1 MARFP
6 GGKTVGIFHL
16 SLRVMKSVVSLSV
29 FLITAVVAVTTTS
42 TGQEITDLREWNLS
56 NGETAY
62 LKLENAY
69 GDSAYM
75 SDSEGNPLT
84 GLITVFAEA
93 EQADIVNWSRL
104 RDEAMV
110 EGGGKPSKLTRQ
122 FRKDAR
128 QLVQGELEKVDWS
141 GKTEPEFYA
150 IYSSASG
157 SEPCREFTPE
167 LVQFYDTFKPATEGR
182 FEVLLC
188 SWDDTEADMI
198 QYMEEEDMEWYGTF
212 RLGKSRFWRKFQGEG
227 VPCLVVVDRN
237 GFVISHSYRM
247 EEYVGPDEVL
257 SDLSRLLAC
266 TNPGSDGRLSVPPP
280 GVDMDKLRDGIAQ
293 LQDQARTENRNL
305 PASLVLS
312 PQSMIVAMQ
321 DPDAPQIQI
330 KLKVSISA
338 LGIVKKVEAV
348 DEAYRHLEE
357 PFYKAMLLWQFLP
370 AVDKYGSVHDS
381 SVIIPLKLRLRA
393 DLK

>member
-1 MARFP
+1 
-6 GGKTVGIFHL
+6 
-16 SLRVMKSVVSLSV
+16 MKSIFSLFV
-29 FLITAVVAVTTTS
+29 LLITAAVTVPTIG
-42 TGQEITDLREWNLS
+42 TGQEITDLREWNLA

-69 GDSAYM
+69 GEDAYM
-75 SDSEGNPLT
+75 SDSKGNPLT
-84 GLITVFAEA
+84 GLITVFTEADRAE
-93 EQADIVNWSRL
+93 IVYWSRL
-104 RDEAMV
+104 RDKAIV
-110 EGGGKPSKLTRQ
+110 EGGGKPGKLTRQ

-128 QLVQGELEKVDWS
+128 QLLQGELEKVDWS

-150 IYSSASG
+150 IYSSAGG

-167 LVQFYDTFKPATEGR
+167 LVEFYDTFKSATEGR
-182 FEVLLC
+182 FEILLC
-188 SWDDTEADMI
+188 SWDDTEADMVRT
-198 QYMEEEDMEWYGTF
+198 MEDEAMEWYATF
-212 RLGKSRFWRKFQGEG
+212 RQGKSRFWRKYQGEG
-227 VPCLVVVDRN
+227 IPCLVVVDRS
-237 GFVISHSYRM
+237 GFIISHSYRM
-247 EEYVGPDEVL
+247 EEYVGPGEVL

-312 PQSMIVAMQ
+312 PQSMIAAMQ

-330 KLKVSISA
+330 KLQVSISA
-338 LGIVKKVEAV
+338 LGIVQKVEAL
-348 DEAYRHLEE
+348 EEPYRHLEE
-357 PFYKAMLLWQFLP
+357 SFYKAMLLWQFLP

-381 SVIIPLKLRLRA
+381 SVVLPLKLRLRA